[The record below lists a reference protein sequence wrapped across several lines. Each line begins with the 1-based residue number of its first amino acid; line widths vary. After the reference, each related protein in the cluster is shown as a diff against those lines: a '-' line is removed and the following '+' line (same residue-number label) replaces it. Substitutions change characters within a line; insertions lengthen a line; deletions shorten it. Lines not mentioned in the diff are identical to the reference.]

1 MPRAHV
7 EHFSAR
13 PLVKYCLWDDFQAVL
28 GSNTGLGRRGDDFQA
43 VIWSNSGLG
52 RRGDYIQAV
61 LGSNTSLKRAPK
73 FSEAELALALCNCE
87 TGLVLTWLGVV
98 LEATE
103 AVHVAVEAFHGAD
116 LCLVWLAILLLL
128 YSQERKKLARG
139 TYGKK

>member
-1 MPRAHV
+1 MWNIFQPV
-7 EHFSAR
+7 
-13 PLVKYCLWDDFQAVL
+13 LW
-28 GSNTGLGRRGDDFQA
+28 SNTAFGTIFRPSSGQILASGA
-43 VIWSNSGLG
+43 VGTIFRLSSGQIVASGVVVITFRLSSGQILALSGL
-52 RRGDYIQAV
+52 Q
-61 LGSNTSLKRAPK
+61 S